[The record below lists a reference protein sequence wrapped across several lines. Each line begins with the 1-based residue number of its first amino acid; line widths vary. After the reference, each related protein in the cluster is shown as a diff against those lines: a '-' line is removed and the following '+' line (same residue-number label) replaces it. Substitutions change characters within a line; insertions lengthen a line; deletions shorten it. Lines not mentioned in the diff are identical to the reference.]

1 MIFSFRRLDV
11 ILLLLQLVM
20 TGVSVIVIDRVGRRP
35 LLLCGVSGMVF
46 LCLLLLIVCSNK
58 FRLHESEAKR
68 SKNVLV
74 CNR

>member
-1 MIFSFRRLDV
+1 MIYSFRRLDV

-46 LCLLLLIVCSNK
+46 YV
-58 FRLHESEAKR
+58 FYY
-68 SKNVLV
+68 
-74 CNR
+74 